1 MSWIDTH
8 SHLAD
13 PSLREQLADV
23 LERARL
29 AGVSRMLCV
38 AVDAETCRD
47 AIQIASENTSVWAS
61 VGIHPNYAHQAVSG
75 DWESIISMASHPRVC
90 AIGETGLDK
99 YWDDCPFDIQLA
111 NFDRH
116 WTLGRQLDLPLI
128 IHTRDCEAEM
138 LEVLQRQ
145 YDQHGALRGVMHS
158 FAGSTEAAK
167 RCVEFGLYISFSG
180 ILTYKKSDALR
191 ETAKTVPLDRLIVE
205 TDCPYLSP
213 EPKRSQ
219 RPNEPALVVHTAK
232 CLAKTIDVG
241 ESQLAKICE
250 ANSHRLFSRWNEVS

>member
-13 PSLREQLADV
+13 PSLRDQLSDV
-23 LERARL
+23 LQRAAG
-29 AGVSRMLCV
+29 AGVSRMICV

-47 AIQIASENTSVWAS
+47 AIQIASENQAVWAS
-61 VGIHPNYAHQAVSG
+61 VGIHPNYAHEAAEG
-75 DWESIISMASHPRVC
+75 DWESIVALASNPRVC

-99 YWDDCPFDIQLA
+99 HWHDCPFDVQLA

-116 WTLGRQLDLPLI
+116 WTLGRSLDLPLI

-138 LEVLQRQ
+138 LDVLQRQ
-145 YDQHGALRGVMHS
+145 FDQHGKLRGVMHS
-158 FAGSTEAAK
+158 FAGSTEAAR

-180 ILTYKKSDALR
+180 ILTYKKSEALR
-191 ETAKTVPLDRLIVE
+191 ETARTIPLDRLIVE

-232 CLAKTIDVG
+232 CLSRTIEME
-241 ESQLAKICE
+241 ESKLAKICE
-250 ANSHRLFSRWNEVS
+250 ANSYRLFSRWGSLA